1 VRLQHVSITIP
12 EGGDDLARSF
22 YGRLLGLSEREVP
35 PKLDGARFVWF
46 RAGEPD
52 LELHLMIGEEPA
64 RDRRHLCLAV
74 EDVEGLRGRLQE
86 AGVKTADAT
95 EIVGRLR
102 FFCRDPF
109 GNLLELTTI
118 GA

>member
-1 VRLQHVSITIP
+1 MRLQPVSSTIP
-12 EGGDDLARSF
+12 EAGDDMVRSF
-22 YGRLLGLSEREVP
+22 YGRLLGLSEHEVS

-64 RDRRHLCLAV
+64 HDRRHFCLAV
-74 EDVEGLRGRLQE
+74 EDVEGLRSRLQE
-86 AGVKTADAT
+86 AGVKTMDAT
-95 EIVGRLR
+95 EIVGRPR

-109 GNLLELTTI
+109 GNLLELTTM